1 MYLPMNIRT
10 CLISSQVSTPPPP
23 YERPPAYPDP
33 KSPAKVSKKCKKRD
47 KKTRKCIVMR
57 DAEPEFEY
65 LDERVAEPEYLE
77 YFERDA
83 EPAYF
88 LEQRDAYP
96 DAHYYY
102 DDEL

>member
-1 MYLPMNIRT
+1 
-10 CLISSQVSTPPPP
+10 
-23 YERPPAYPDP
+23 
-33 KSPAKVSKKCKKRD
+33 
-47 KKTRKCIVMR
+47 MR